1 MSKKKFEK
9 TIPGHVYKIGFGV
22 NQTELVQKGANMA
35 NETPQTFLKNSALEA
50 AHAPIKSDAAGGKE

>member
-22 NQTELVQKGANMA
+22 NQTELVQKGAN
-35 NETPQTFLKNSALEA
+35 ETPQTFLKNSALEA
-50 AHAPIKSDAAGGKE
+50 AHAQIKSDAAGGKE

>member
-1 MSKKKFEK
+1 M
-9 TIPGHVYKIGFGV
+9 YKIGFGV

-50 AHAPIKSDAAGGKE
+50 AHAQIKSDAAGGKE